1 MNQPLPHGHRLK
13 GYVAVLAS
21 ALCFG
26 SYGVWSKLLGNDFGI
41 YSQGWVRSA
50 IILII
55 LIPLGL
61 WTKSFRRID
70 RQDWRLFIP
79 TIVFTIFTVVPIF
92 YAFNHLSLGTAT
104 LIFYSLFLLTTYIIG
119 WTVMGEHMT
128 VIKLIA
134 FGLALIG
141 MFITF
146 GFSLAVFSV
155 LALFL
160 AAFNGVA
167 SGGEVAFSKLVTEKY
182 STIQVTTLSWFS
194 IMVTHLIMALVTH
207 ESVAPVALNQ
217 AWLGMSAFSV
227 VALAGF
233 WLVIEGFKYI
243 DASVGGLIGLTEI
256 IFSIGFGL
264 VLFHQPLTLSIVLGG
279 SFILLAGVL
288 PDLAGIF
295 RRDKPAPLPSP
306 L

>member
-1 MNQPLPHGHRLK
+1 MKRQLPRGQRLK
-13 GYVAVLAS
+13 GYAAVLAS

-61 WTKSFRRID
+61 WTKSFRRVD

-79 TIVFTIFTVVPIF
+79 TIVFTIFTIAPIF
-92 YAFNHLSLGTAT
+92 YAFNYLSIGTAT
-104 LIFYSLFLLTTYIIG
+104 LIFYSLFLLTTYVIG
-119 WTVMGEHMT
+119 WTVMGERMT

-146 GFSLAVFSV
+146 GISLAIFSA

-182 STIQVTTLSWFS
+182 STIQVTTLSWAS
-194 IMVTHLIMALVTH
+194 ILVTHLIMALVTH
-207 ESVAPVALNQ
+207 ESVTPVAFNQ
-217 AWLGMSAFSV
+217 AWLGMLAFSV

-264 VLFHQPLTLSIVLGG
+264 VVFHQPVTLSIVIGG
-279 SFILLAGVL
+279 AFILSAGVL